1 MAKATLASI
10 ERDLKTSLG
19 RFREQATEIKHA
31 HQRTYKSIVEDE
43 MISELA
49 KRQKIEAPSK
59 DTRAKLDALRA
70 KQDQHIKSVR
80 FDVEKDLIGY
90 QSPNANDILLRRD
103 AADRARKITDETE
116 ALAVLRDAARGGDDS
131 LADAIG
137 YRARQAGWLNALDA
151 YQEARPQAADSAA
164 ALAFVEGLDSNT
176 EYNLSNQIS
185 YSTPSNGVIA
195 PASAD

>member
-103 AADRARKITDETE
+103 AA
-116 ALAVLRDAARGGDDS
+116 RGGDDS